1 MSRTP
6 VPEPLPSISVLIGQW
21 AVARAPT
28 TMRTLLGSCVAIIL
42 HDRAARIGG
51 LAHIVLPD
59 SRGREDGLGKYVD
72 TAVPALLGDLARL
85 QGHSLIG
92 RSTFSA
98 TLVGGAAMFR
108 SAPNA
113 DIGRQNLEASQRI
126 LRALSIPILAQDAGG
141 STGRNVTLDT
151 ASGVVRVRIPGG
163 PSYDLS
169 AGKARIDR
177 PT

>member
-6 VPEPLPSISVLIGQW
+6 VPEPSPIVSVMIGQW
-21 AVARAPT
+21 AVARSPT
-28 TMRTLLGSCVAIIL
+28 SLRTLLGSCVAIIL

-51 LAHIVLPD
+51 MAHIVLPD

-85 QGHSLIG
+85 QGHSLLG

-98 TLVGGAAMFR
+98 ILVGGAAMFR

-113 DIGRQNLEASQRI
+113 DIGRQNLEAAERL
-126 LRALSIPILAQDAGG
+126 LRVLKIPILAQDAGG

-169 AGKARIDR
+169 AGVARIER
-177 PT
+177 PV